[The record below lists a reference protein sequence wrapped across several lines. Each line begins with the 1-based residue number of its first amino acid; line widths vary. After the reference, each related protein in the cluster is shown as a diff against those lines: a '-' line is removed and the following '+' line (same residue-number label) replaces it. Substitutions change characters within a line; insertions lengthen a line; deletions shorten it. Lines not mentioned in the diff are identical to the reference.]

1 MQAATATAPGDR
13 QGVAARQAT
22 FTKHALRNVR
32 IISYSYL
39 IDGAMLGLFAFVGTV
54 HWVPVAAYTLMGL
67 MIGTFW
73 TVVFQ
78 NGWTLGFKDPHLP
91 MTLSLSHQ
99 VLQLVGMLLMPQLS
113 FVFLLVLFIVFTSLA
128 MRVALRQAV
137 TACVTVCL
145 GAGIVLWGVPGPM
158 RIPDANIAEQVV
170 SWAFISLTLW
180 QCIWIGSFNGAMTAL
195 LKKRSRELAALTR
208 KVQHLAQHD
217 ELTGLI
223 NRRTLMTVLADEQ
236 RRSDRTGKPLVVALL
251 DLDHFKAINDT
262 LGHPAGDRTLK
273 RLAATVQQMARNT
286 DRFGRYGGEEFLA
299 VLTGTTVADA
309 HIPIE
314 RFRAA
319 LSAQGWDEI
328 SPGLEVN
335 FSCGLAQYRSGE
347 STEDLLKRADDALY
361 QAKRDGR
368 NCTRV
373 G

>member
-1 MQAATATAPGDR
+1 MQAATATASGDR
-13 QGVAARQAT
+13 QGLAARQAT

-32 IISYSYL
+32 IISFSYL
-39 IDGAMLGLFAFVGTV
+39 IDGAMLALFAFAGTV
-54 HWVPVAAYTLMGL
+54 HWVPVAAYTVMGL
-67 MIGTFW
+67 MIGAFW

-91 MTLSLSHQ
+91 MTLSLTHQ
-99 VLQLVGMLLMPQLS
+99 LLQLVGMLLMPQLS

-145 GAGIVLWGVPGPM
+145 GAGVVLWGAPGPT
-158 RIPDANIAEQVV
+158 RIPDANVAEQVL

-195 LKKRSRELAALTR
+195 LKKRSRELADLTR

-223 NRRTLMTVLADEQ
+223 NRRTLLAILADEQ
-236 RRSDRTGKPLVVALL
+236 RRADRTGKPLVVALL

-273 RLAATVQQMARNT
+273 RFATTVHELARNT

-299 VLTGTTVADA
+299 VLTGTTIADA
-309 HIPIE
+309 RIPVE

-319 LSAQGWDEI
+319 LDAQGWDEI
-328 SPGLEVN
+328 APGLEVR

-361 QAKRDGR
+361 KAKHDGR